1 MVLRKITNDNSVRWI
16 PRNEQKKGDTK
27 PNTLKNKSRPRKQ
40 NKNLSQD
47 NKKFIA
53 GGFGILR

>member
-1 MVLRKITNDNSVRWI
+1 MKRT
-16 PRNEQKKGDTK
+16 KKEGDTK

-40 NKNLSQD
+40 TKHLSQD

-53 GGFGILR
+53 GGFGILK